1 MAQNDR
7 IRELVDNFSAE
18 LEQLIRAE
26 IRRGFE
32 TALGAPSPVQRKG
45 AGRAAAQ
52 IASPKTAAAFASA
65 NRKKGEKRTRA
76 QLEAVKK
83 ALADYIAKHAGE
95 RIEQI
100 GKGLGI
106 PTKDLSR
113 PARQLID
120 AKLIKTTGA
129 KRATKYYPR

>member
-32 TALGAPSPVQRKG
+32 TALGTPSPVRSNG
-45 AGRAAAQ
+45 AARVTAKVAA
-52 IASPKTAAAFASA
+52 PKVAPKFASA
-65 NRKKGEKRTRA
+65 NRKKGEKRTPA

-120 AKLIKTTGA
+120 GKVIKTTGA